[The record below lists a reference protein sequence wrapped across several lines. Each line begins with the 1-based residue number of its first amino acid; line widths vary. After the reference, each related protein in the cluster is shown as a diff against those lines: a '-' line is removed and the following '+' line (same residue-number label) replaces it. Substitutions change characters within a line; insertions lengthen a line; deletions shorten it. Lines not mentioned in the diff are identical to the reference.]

1 MVGRTPEWLGK
12 KIEAREIKYAALGA
26 LFVPTMVLTLAAL
39 SIVTKGGLA
48 SVYNSGVHGFTETLY
63 AYDSMSNNN
72 GSAFAGFGLT
82 NFSAD
87 FGTIAM
93 LLGRFVPLF
102 AGARARRR
110 AWQEEDRARVGR
122 HVPHRRADVR
132 RPARRRDRAD
142 RRPDD
147 LPGADA
153 RPDRRRADALM
164 RTLFSSVIAV
174 VVLTAVLGFAYPLA
188 MTGFAQVAFK
198 SQAEGSLVSANGKVV
213 GSKLAAQ
220 EFTGARYFHERPS
233 AVSYNAAGTS
243 FANLG
248 PRNPD
253 LAKNVSTAAHA
264 ILKLE
269 GPYNPGLT
277 IHGVPVD
284 AVTTSASGIDP
295 DISPA
300 YAQLQ
305 AARVAAVRKLPL
317 ATVRQLIAK
326 NTAGRSWGFFGEPG
340 VNVLEL
346 NLALDREA
354 S

>member
-1 MVGRTPEWLGK
+1 
-12 KIEAREIKYAALGA
+12 
-26 LFVPTMVLTLAAL
+26 VLTL
-39 SIVTKGGLA
+39 V
-48 SVYNSGVHGFTETLY
+48 F
-63 AYDSMSNNN
+63 
-72 GSAFAGFGLT
+72 
-82 NFSAD
+82 
-87 FGTIAM
+87 
-93 LLGRFVPLF
+93 
-102 AGARARRR
+102 
-110 AWQEEDRARVGR
+110 
-122 HVPHRRADVR
+122 
-132 RPARRRDRAD
+132 
-142 RRPDD
+142 
-147 LPGADA
+147 
-153 RPDRRRADALM
+153 
-164 RTLFSSVIAV
+164 
-174 VVLTAVLGFAYPLA
+174 GFAYPLA

-198 SQAEGSLVSANGKVV
+198 SQAEGSLVTAHGKVV

-253 LAKNVSTAAHA
+253 LAKNVAAAAQA

-277 IHGVPVD
+277 IHGIPVD
-284 AVTTSASGIDP
+284 AVTTSGSGIDP

-346 NLALDREA
+346 NLALDRETT
-354 S
+354 